1 MNGPKNV
8 SYLIMKLDDIWW
20 YSVVH
25 DVGTSAS
32 DINKNL
38 ELTKD
43 WAFQWKMNF
52 NPDPSTQTQQIII
65 SRKK

>member
-1 MNGPKNV
+1 
-8 SYLIMKLDDIWW
+8 MKLDDIWW

-52 NPDPSTQTQQIII
+52 NPDPRTQTQQIMI